1 MHRLYLVYKMKDKY
15 LPTKLSGYVGFFV
28 QAVVNSFLPILFIAL
43 QNVYKL
49 NYEQLGRLMVFNFAA
64 QMFIDAVTPK
74 ILEKIGYRT
83 GAFLSQ
89 FTAFLGLALL
99 SVLPNI
105 MNPYIA
111 MVICITVYAMGSGFT
126 EVILSPMIE
135 MLPTK
140 NKSGN
145 MAVLHSF
152 YCWGQACTVLI
163 TTALVY
169 VFGFRNWFLIPLI
182 WSVIP
187 FINMWSFLKVPIVEP
202 DANKKTAT
210 FSELIKDKKF
220 LIFMLMMFCGGVSE
234 IAMAEWAS
242 IFAQNA
248 LGVSKAV
255 GDIAGPCAFALF
267 MGLGRIFYAKYSKKL
282 SFIKLLIVLN
292 LAGFVCYIVVAVCN
306 IAAVSL
312 VFCALC
318 GFTVSVSWPGIYSLG
333 AASFKNGGAVLFSAL
348 AMCGDT
354 GCCIGPWIVGAVADK
369 SSLNLGFAVVSA
381 FPLIIVL
388 CGIYLLKN
396 KDCKKAK

>member
-1 MHRLYLVYKMKDKY
+1 MKNHYLT
-15 LPTKLSGYVGFFV
+15 TKISGYIGFFV

-43 QNVYKL
+43 QDVYAL
-49 NYEQLGRLMVFNFAA
+49 NYKQLATLMFFNFFA
-64 QMFIDAVTPK
+64 QMFIDAVTPL
-74 ILEKIGYRT
+74 ILERIGYRK

-89 FTAFLGLALL
+89 FAAFAGLALL

-105 MNPYIA
+105 MSPYIA
-111 MVICITVYAMGSGFT
+111 MIICITIYAVGSGFT

-135 MLPTK
+135 MLPTR

-152 YCWGQACTVLI
+152 YCWGQACTVAL

-169 VFGFRNWFLIPLI
+169 IFGFKNWFIIPLI
-182 WSVIP
+182 WSAIP
-187 FINMWSFLKVPIVEP
+187 FVNMWSFLKVPIVEP
-202 DANKKTAT
+202 DPEKKTAT
-210 FSELIKDKKF
+210 FSELIRDRRF
-220 LIFMLMMFCGGVSE
+220 LIFMVMMFCGGASE

-255 GDIAGPCAFALF
+255 GDIAGPCAFSLF
-267 MGLGRIFYAKYSKKL
+267 MGLGRIFYAKYSKKV
-282 SFIKLLIVLN
+282 SFLKLLIALN
-292 LAGFVCYIVVAVCN
+292 ILGFICYMAVAVCD

-318 GFTVSVSWPGIYSLG
+318 GFTVSVSWPGIYSMG
-333 AASFKNGGAVLFSAL
+333 AASFKNGGAVMFSAL

-354 GCCIGPWIVGAVADK
+354 GCCLGPWIVGAVADRY
-369 SSLNLGFAVVSA
+369 SLNLGFGIAA
-381 FPLIIVL
+381 IFPIVIVL
-388 CGIYLLKN
+388 CGLYLLKN
-396 KDCKKAK
+396 KDCKIM